1 MTPISHL
8 LDHNNGDAETMSD
21 EMHSSFKM
29 KANLAKARYQQRY
42 FPSSSSSGEDESS
55 RSYKADNGFYMKPNS
70 SFDRTETTHSC
81 GDTYSEVKGVASYA
95 TNRLYELS
103 LKKQEEGRMR
113 RQAIERAIWHKNYG
127 YLLIDHG
134 VLPSSKADHMYE
146 KGKSYLRK
154 KKIDL
159 RQAKAR
165 KEKKMKVDRKF
176 RLADGAFAYDEN
188 ALFQK
193 RIYEKRYGV
202 LVNTI
207 EKYLEEREGANSSNK
222 MQGRPEDK
230 QRLERKSSSYD
241 EYSQSLESMVDDAI
255 DRLITGMK
263 M

>member
-1 MTPISHL
+1 MAPISHL
-8 LDHNNGDAETMSD
+8 VDHNNGDAELISN

-29 KANLAKARYQQRY
+29 KANLAKARYQPRY
-42 FPSSSSSGEDESS
+42 FPSSSSSGESS
-55 RSYKADNGFYMKPNS
+55 RSYKVDNGFYMKPNS
-70 SFDRTETTHSC
+70 SFDRTETSNSC

-95 TNRLYELS
+95 TNRLYEMS

-113 RQAIERAIWHKNYG
+113 RQAIERASWHKNYG

-154 KKIDL
+154 KNVDL
-159 RQAKAR
+159 RQARAR
-165 KEKKMKVDRKF
+165 KEKKLKVDRKF

-188 ALFQK
+188 PQFQK
-193 RIYEKRYGV
+193 RVYEKRYGGMV
-202 LVNTI
+202 KTI
-207 EKYLEEREGANSSNK
+207 EKYLEEREGRNSQNK
-222 MQGRPEDK
+222 MQGRSEEK
-230 QRLERKSSSYD
+230 HRLEKSSLYD

>member
-1 MTPISHL
+1 MAPISHL
-8 LDHNNGDAETMSD
+8 VDHNNGDAELISN

-42 FPSSSSSGEDESS
+42 FPSSSSSGESS
-55 RSYKADNGFYMKPNS
+55 RSYKADNGFYMKTNS
-70 SFDRTETTHSC
+70 SFDRTETSHSC

-95 TNRLYELS
+95 TNRLYEMS
-103 LKKQEEGRMR
+103 LNKQEEGRMR
-113 RQAIERAIWHKNYG
+113 RQAIERASWHKNYG

-165 KEKKMKVDRKF
+165 KEEKMKVDRKF

-188 ALFQK
+188 PHFQK
-193 RIYEKRYGV
+193 RVYEKRYGGMV
-202 LVNTI
+202 KTI
-207 EKYLEEREGANSSNK
+207 EKYLEEREGANSPNK
-222 MQGRPEDK
+222 MQGRSEEK
-230 QRLERKSSSYD
+230 HRLEKSSLYD
-241 EYSQSLESMVDDAI
+241 EYSRSLESMVDDAI
-255 DRLITGMK
+255 DRFIIGMK